1 MIPVEQN
8 EQNPHDDPIPMKY
21 TNQTFNSDSYKVTS
35 AVGNSV
41 TSISRFDDVYLS
53 GERLVF
59 ICGLVGV
66 RVESY
71 PGRTNG
77 SGGMQ
82 CNN

>member
-1 MIPVEQN
+1 M
-8 EQNPHDDPIPMKY
+8 
-21 TNQTFNSDSYKVTS
+21 TS
-35 AVGNSV
+35 ALRISV
-41 TSISRFDDVYLS
+41 TSISRFDEVYLS

-77 SGGMQ
+77 SEGMQ
-82 CNN
+82 GNN